1 MFSKMF
7 PIQQVK
13 SILEIPELD
22 RSFDHTIMNRLHE
35 IDKKT
40 YKQVAEVW
48 RTAAR
53 PVFSGNINPL
63 VNTLNL

>member
-1 MFSKMF
+1 
-7 PIQQVK
+7 
-13 SILEIPELD
+13 
-22 RSFDHTIMNRLHE
+22 MNRLHE

-63 VNTLNL
+63 VNTLNLQQVDKLIEKKRYL